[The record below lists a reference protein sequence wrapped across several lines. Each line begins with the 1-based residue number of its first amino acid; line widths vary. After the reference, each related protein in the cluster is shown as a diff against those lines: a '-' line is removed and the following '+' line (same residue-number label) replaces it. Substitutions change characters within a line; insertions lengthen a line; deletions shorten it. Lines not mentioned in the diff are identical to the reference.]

1 MAYDAQNE
9 VAKLEAERI
18 QSQIENFNRV
28 LDKQSVFIDNLNT
41 MAGLITEAAQWD
53 YDTGNLLEP
62 GQLTMTIDKQT
73 FDQALADIQAID
85 EEKDRLFEEFRT
97 NANYGQQAFD
107 EDIKELTA
115 SQIQA
120 LQEAKS
126 ALESFT
132 QTVELTAQ
140 RQLAALNEVIDK
152 HKEALNKKKE

>member
-1 MAYDAQNE
+1 
-9 VAKLEAERI
+9 
-18 QSQIENFNRV
+18 
-28 LDKQSVFIDNLNT
+28 

-73 FDQALADIQAID
+73 FDQALADIKAID

-152 HKEALNKKKE
+152 HK